1 MKKIIA
7 TLFVFVLCSVSAV
20 MNAKDYKGLLTVYIF
35 GQAQQSEEISVTV
48 TENSGTAE
56 LKINDFSI
64 AGYLAMKVTMNAT
77 HAADGKL
84 TTPAT
89 VTVNLPMSLLLGKLT
104 VINSELGTL
113 TSDACALD
121 MQLKAANR
129 PVDEEIR
136 IVFNGTAQ

>member
-20 MNAKDYKGLLTVYIF
+20 TAKDYKGMLTVYVN
-35 GQAQQSEEISVTV
+35 GELQQSAESSVTS
-48 TENSGTAE
+48 TEGSGTAKLE
-56 LKINDFSI
+56 VSAFTI
-64 AGYLAMKVTMNAT
+64 AGYSAMKVTMNAT
-77 HAADGKL
+77 HGTDGKL

-89 VTVNLPMSLLLGKLT
+89 VTVNLPMSLILGKLT

-113 TSDACALD
+113 TSDVCTLD
-121 MQLKAANR
+121 MQLNAAKKPN
-129 PVDEEIR
+129 ETIR